1 MRLNFKCSYMTFSSL
16 TLYSMFFCEIFCFN
30 QFIPIMHIMRKKDHI
45 EIFCSEIC
53 WNDLW

>member
-1 MRLNFKCSYMTFSSL
+1 MTFSSL